1 MRLIDSHCHLTD
13 EAFDDDRLFI
23 LNDLSNFSIKAVI
36 NPATNLEDGK
46 KAIELAKDYNNFY
59 PMLGIH
65 PEEVD
70 DITDED
76 LEELESLA
84 KNESVV
90 AIGEI
95 GLDYYWKDDNKAKQK
110 EIFIYQLEL
119 AKKLDLPA
127 VIHVRESKDDVI
139 EILRDYTDLKIQIH
153 CFSDDLKTLETYMD
167 MGFYISIG
175 GVVTFAN
182 GESEQV
188 AARNVPIERLM
199 LETDSPYLTPEP
211 YRGLRNDP
219 RRVVEVARKVAEL
232 KDMKM
237 DKLAKRT
244 YNNTKEFFSLWL
256 KKL

>member
-23 LNDLSNFSIKAVI
+23 LNDLSNFGIRGII
-36 NPATNLEDGK
+36 NPATNLSDSK
-46 KAIELAKDYNNFY
+46 MAIELAEEYDNFY
-59 PMLGIH
+59 AMAGIH

-70 DITDED
+70 DITEKD
-76 LEELESLA
+76 LEELEKLA
-84 KNESVV
+84 QNEKVI

-95 GLDYYWKDDNKAKQK
+95 GLDYYWTDDNKKKQK
-110 EIFIYQLEL
+110 EIFIHQLEL
-119 AKKLDLPA
+119 ARKVEKPA
-127 VIHVRESKDDVI
+127 VIHVRDSKDDVI
-139 EILRDYTDLKIQIH
+139 EILKDYQDLKIQIH
-153 CFSDDLKTLETYMD
+153 CFSDDLETLEKYMQ

-175 GVVTFAN
+175 GVVTFNN
-182 GESEQV
+182 GINEQN
-188 AARNVPIERLM
+188 AARNVPIEKLM

-232 KDMKM
+232 RDMKM

-244 YNNTKEFFSLWL
+244 YNNTKEFFNL
-256 KKL
+256 

>member
-1 MRLIDSHCHLTD
+1 MRLIDCHCHLTD

-23 LNDLSNFSIKAVI
+23 INDLSNFAIKGII
-36 NPATNLEDGK
+36 NPATNIEDSK
-46 KAIELAKDYNNFY
+46 KTISLAEKFDNFY
-59 PMLGIH
+59 PMVGIH

-70 DITDED
+70 QIKDKD
-76 LEELESLA
+76 LEELEILA
-84 KNESVV
+84 KNDKVV

-95 GLDYYWKDDNKAKQK
+95 GLDYYWKDDNKDRQK
-110 EIFIYQLEL
+110 EIFIHQLDL
-119 AKKLDLPA
+119 ARKLDLPA
-127 VIHVRESKDDVI
+127 VIHVREAKDDVI
-139 EILRDYTDLKIQIH
+139 EILKDYTDLKIQIH
-153 CFSDDLKTLETYMD
+153 CFSDDLKTLNTYMD

-182 GESEQV
+182 GTNEHV

-232 KDMKM
+232 RDMKM

-244 YNNTKEFFSLWL
+244 YKNTVEFFNL
-256 KKL
+256 

>member
-244 YNNTKEFFSLWL
+244 YNNTKEFFSL
-256 KKL
+256 

>member
-23 LNDLSNFSIKAVI
+23 LNDLSNFGIRGII
-36 NPATNLEDGK
+36 NPATNLTDSK
-46 KAIELAKDYNNFY
+46 MAIELAEKYDNFY
-59 PMLGIH
+59 AMAGIH

-70 DITDED
+70 DITEKD
-76 LEELESLA
+76 LEELAKLA
-84 KNESVV
+84 KNEKVI

-95 GLDYYWKDDNKAKQK
+95 GLDYYWTDDNKKKQK
-110 EIFIYQLEL
+110 EIFIHQLEL
-119 AKKLDLPA
+119 ARKLEKPA
-127 VIHVRESKDDVI
+127 VIHVRDSKDDVI
-139 EILRDYTDLKIQIH
+139 EILKDYQDLKIQIH
-153 CFSDDLKTLETYMD
+153 CFSDDLETLEKYMQ

-175 GVVTFAN
+175 GVVTFNN
-182 GESEQV
+182 GTNEQN

-219 RRVVEVARKVAEL
+219 RRVVEVARVVGQL
-232 KDMKM
+232 RDMKI

-244 YNNTKEFFSLWL
+244 YNNTKEFFNL
-256 KKL
+256 

>member
-1 MRLIDSHCHLTD
+1 MRLIDCHCHLTD

-23 LNDLSNFSIKAVI
+23 INDLSNFAIKGII
-36 NPATNLEDGK
+36 NPATNIEDSK
-46 KAIELAKDYNNFY
+46 KAIALGDKFDNFY
-59 PMLGIH
+59 PMVGIH

-70 DITDED
+70 QIKDKD
-76 LEELESLA
+76 LEELEILA
-84 KNESVV
+84 KNDKVV

-95 GLDYYWKDDNKAKQK
+95 GLDYYWKDDNKDRQK
-110 EIFIYQLEL
+110 EILIHQLDL
-119 AKKLDLPA
+119 ARKLNLPA
-127 VIHVRESKDDVI
+127 VIHVRDSKDDII
-139 EILRDYTDLKIQIH
+139 EILKDYTDLKIQIH
-153 CFSDDLKTLETYMD
+153 CFSDDLKTLNTYMD

-182 GESEQV
+182 GTNEHV
-188 AARNVPIERLM
+188 AARNVPIEKLM

-244 YNNTKEFFSLWL
+244 YKNTVEFFNL
-256 KKL
+256 

>member
-1 MRLIDSHCHLTD
+1 MRLIDCHCHLTD

-23 LNDLSNFSIKAVI
+23 INDLSNFAIKGII
-36 NPATNLEDGK
+36 NPATNIADSK
-46 KAIELAKDYNNFY
+46 KAIALGEKFDNFY
-59 PMLGIH
+59 PMVGIH

-70 DITDED
+70 QIKDKD
-76 LEELESLA
+76 LEELEILA
-84 KNESVV
+84 KNDKVV

-95 GLDYYWKDDNKAKQK
+95 GLDYYWKDDNKDRQK
-110 EIFIYQLEL
+110 EIFIHQLEL
-119 AKKLDLPA
+119 ARKLDLPA
-127 VIHVRESKDDVI
+127 VIHVREAKDDVI
-139 EILRDYTDLKIQIH
+139 EILKEYTDLKIQIH
-153 CFSDDLKTLETYMD
+153 CFSDDLKTLNTYMD

-182 GESEQV
+182 GTNEHV

-211 YRGLRNDP
+211 YRGIRNDP
-219 RRVVEVARKVAEL
+219 RRVVEVARTIAEL

-244 YNNTKEFFSLWL
+244 YKNTVEFFNL
-256 KKL
+256 

>member
-23 LNDLSNFSIKAVI
+23 LNDLSNFGIRGII
-36 NPATNLEDGK
+36 NPATNLTDSK
-46 KAIELAKDYNNFY
+46 MAIELAEKYDNFY
-59 PMLGIH
+59 AMAGIH

-70 DITDED
+70 DITDKD
-76 LEELESLA
+76 LEELAKLA
-84 KNESVV
+84 KNEKVI

-95 GLDYYWKDDNKAKQK
+95 GLDYYWTDDNKKKQK
-110 EIFIYQLEL
+110 EIFIHQLEL
-119 AKKLDLPA
+119 ARKLEKPA
-127 VIHVRESKDDVI
+127 VIHVRDSKDDVI
-139 EILRDYTDLKIQIH
+139 EILKDYQDLKIQIH
-153 CFSDDLKTLETYMD
+153 CFSDDLETLEKYMQ

-175 GVVTFAN
+175 GVVTFNN
-182 GESEQV
+182 GTNEQN

-219 RRVVEVARKVAEL
+219 RRVVEVARVVAEL
-232 KDMKM
+232 RDMKI

-244 YNNTKEFFSLWL
+244 YNNTKEFFNLW
-256 KKL
+256 

>member
-23 LNDLSNFSIKAVI
+23 LNDLSNFGIRGII
-36 NPATNLEDGK
+36 NPATNLTDSK
-46 KAIELAKDYNNFY
+46 MAIELAEKYDNFY
-59 PMLGIH
+59 AMAGIH

-70 DITDED
+70 DITDKD
-76 LEELESLA
+76 LEELAKLA
-84 KNESVV
+84 QDEKVI

-95 GLDYYWKDDNKAKQK
+95 GLDYYWKDDNKDRQK
-110 EIFIYQLEL
+110 EIFIHQLEL
-119 AKKLDLPA
+119 ARKLEKPA
-127 VIHVRESKDDVI
+127 VIHVRDSKDDVI
-139 EILRDYTDLKIQIH
+139 EILKDYQDLKIQIH
-153 CFSDDLKTLETYMD
+153 CFSDDLETLEKYMQ

-175 GVVTFAN
+175 GVVTFNN
-182 GESEQV
+182 GTNEQN

-219 RRVVEVARKVAEL
+219 RRVVEVARTVADL
-232 KDMKM
+232 RDMKI

-244 YNNTKEFFSLWL
+244 YNNTKEFFNLW
-256 KKL
+256 

>member
-23 LNDLSNFSIKAVI
+23 LNDLSNFSIRAVI
-36 NPATNLEDGK
+36 NPATNLEDAK
-46 KAIELAKDYNNFY
+46 KAIELAKDYDNFY
-59 PMLGIH
+59 PMVGIH

-70 DITDED
+70 DIRDKD
-76 LEELESLA
+76 LKELESLSQN
-84 KNESVV
+84 KSVV

-119 AKKLDLPA
+119 ARKLDLPA

-139 EILRDYTDLKIQIH
+139 EILKDYTDLKIQIH

-182 GESEQV
+182 GENEQV
-188 AARNVPIERLM
+188 AARNVPIDRLM

-244 YNNTKEFFSLWL
+244 YNNTKEFFDL
-256 KKL
+256 

>member
-23 LNDLSNFSIKAVI
+23 LNDLSNFSIRAVI
-36 NPATNLEDGK
+36 NPATNLEDAK
-46 KAIELAKDYNNFY
+46 KAIELAKDYDNFY
-59 PMLGIH
+59 PMVGIH

-70 DITDED
+70 DIRDKD
-76 LEELESLA
+76 LKELESLSQN
-84 KNESVV
+84 KSVV

-119 AKKLDLPA
+119 ARKLDLPA

-139 EILRDYTDLKIQIH
+139 EILKDYTDLKIQIH

-182 GESEQV
+182 GENEQV
-188 AARNVPIERLM
+188 AARNVPIDRLM

-244 YNNTKEFFSLWL
+244 YNNTKEFFDLWL
-256 KKL
+256 RKQ

>member
-1 MRLIDSHCHLTD
+1 MRLIDCHCHLTD

-23 LNDLSNFSIKAVI
+23 INDLSNFAIRGII
-36 NPATNLEDGK
+36 NPATNIKDSK
-46 KAIELAKDYNNFY
+46 KAIALGEKFDNFY
-59 PMLGIH
+59 PMVGIH

-70 DITDED
+70 QIKDKG
-76 LEELESLA
+76 LEELEILA
-84 KNESVV
+84 RNDSVV

-95 GLDYYWKDDNKAKQK
+95 GLDYYWKDDNKDRQK
-110 EIFIYQLEL
+110 EIFIHQLDL
-119 AKKLDLPA
+119 ARKLDLPA
-127 VIHVRESKDDVI
+127 VIHVREAKDDVI
-139 EILRDYTDLKIQIH
+139 EILKDYTDLKIQIH
-153 CFSDDLKTLETYMD
+153 CFSDDLKTLNTYMD

-182 GESEQV
+182 GENEQV

-219 RRVVEVARKVAEL
+219 RRVVEVARKISEL

-244 YNNTKEFFSLWL
+244 YKNTVEFFNL
-256 KKL
+256 